1 MSVMTSHSTKP
12 SQVLIAG
19 GGPVGIGL
27 AIELALRGMRST
39 VIERHVQIPP
49 IPKGQNLTQRT
60 MEHFRAWGVEQAIRD
75 ASPIPV
81 SFGIG
86 GLTAYGM
93 LLSAWHYDWYQ
104 RVIVRP
110 YYACDNTR
118 LPQYATEAVLRAR
131 ASQLPE
137 ITLLTGW
144 TVRDL
149 AQHDTGVEVVIESA
163 GGKRQTLAAPWV
175 VGCDGARS
183 VVRERAG
190 ITQTR
195 DDHETR
201 MVLLVFRSKSLNDLI
216 ARYRGKSFFNV
227 LHPELKGYWQF
238 FGRVDTGEIW
248 FFHSPVPAGTT
259 RDNFNFH
266 QYLESVVGAP
276 FDCSFDH
283 IGFWDLRFEVAN
295 QYRAGRVL
303 VAGDAAHSH
312 PPYGGYGINTGF
324 EDARN
329 LGWKLAAVLEGWAGP
344 GLLDSYDL
352 ERRPV
357 FESTA
362 RDFIRNFI
370 EVDRQFLHD
379 HDPVRDQAD
388 FDAAWAERAAGS
400 PAEIQGFEPHYE
412 GSTIVLGPANGGCSA
427 AGTHQFTARPGHH
440 LAPQLGA
447 DGADLFDKL
456 GPGYSLLVLGEPDDL
471 HQSELIG
478 QWVSAAVAAATKSGL
493 PLSVIRDTSAAASK
507 AYGATLVL
515 VRPDA
520 FVAWAGESVDALP
533 ERVMS
538 RARGDLSNASG
549 LPATSSP

>member
-1 MSVMTSHSTKP
+1 MNSPPTKP

-27 AIELALRGMRST
+27 AIELALRGVRST
-39 VIERHVQIPP
+39 VVERHVNIPP

-86 GLTAYGM
+86 GLTAYGT
-93 LLSAWHYDWYQ
+93 LLSDWHYDWYQ

-131 ASQLPE
+131 AAQLPE

-149 AQHDTGVEVVIESA
+149 VQHEAGVRVDIESDD
-163 GGKRQTLAAPWV
+163 GMRQTLEAPWV

-201 MVLLVFRSKSLNDLI
+201 MVLLVFRSKSLNGLI

-238 FGRVDTGEIW
+238 FGRVDTGETW

-266 QYLESVVGAP
+266 QYLESVVGAS

-295 QYRAGRVL
+295 RYRAGRVL
-303 VAGDAAHSH
+303 LAGDAAHSH

-329 LGWKLAAVLEGWAGP
+329 LGWKLAAVLDGWAGP
-344 GLLDSYDL
+344 ELLDSYDL

-379 HDPVRDQAD
+379 HDPVRDRAD
-388 FDAAWAERAAGS
+388 FDAAWAARAAGS

-412 GSTIVLGPANGGCSA
+412 GSPIVFGPPGGRCSA

-440 LAPQLGA
+440 LAPQLAA
-447 DGADLFDKL
+447 DGGNLFEKL
-456 GPGYSLLVLGEPDDL
+456 GPGYSLMVLGESGDP
-471 HQSELIG
+471 QQAGLIG
-478 QWVSAAVAAATKSGL
+478 HWIRSAETAASQSGV
-493 PLSVIRDTSAAASK
+493 PLSVIRDASSSARD

-515 VRPDA
+515 VRPDE
-520 FVAWAGESVDALP
+520 FVAWAGEGADASP
-533 ERVMS
+533 EWVLS
-538 RARGDLSNASG
+538 RARGAASV
-549 LPATSSP
+549 A

>member
-1 MSVMTSHSTKP
+1 MMTSPPTKP

-27 AIELALRGMRST
+27 AIELALRGVPST
-39 VIERHVQIPP
+39 VIERHARIPP

-86 GLTAYGM
+86 GLTAYGS

-118 LPQYATEAVLRAR
+118 LPQYATEAVLRER
-131 ASQLPE
+131 ASQRPE

-149 AQHDTGVEVVIESA
+149 VQHETGVEVEIESA
-163 GGKRQTLAAPWV
+163 DGERQTLAAPWV

-183 VVRERAG
+183 LVRERAG

-238 FGRVDTGEIW
+238 FGRVDTGETW

-303 VAGDAAHSH
+303 LAGDAAHSH

-362 RDFIRNFI
+362 NDFIRNFI

-379 HDPVRDQAD
+379 HDPARDQAD
-388 FDAAWAERAAGS
+388 FEAAWAARAAGS

-412 GSTIVLGPANGGCSA
+412 GSPIVLGPPGGRCSA

-440 LAPQLGA
+440 LAPQLAA
-447 DGADLFDKL
+447 DGGNLFDKL
-456 GPGYSLLVLGEPDDL
+456 GPGYSLLVLGEADDPN
-471 HQSELIG
+471 QSGLIEE
-478 QWVSAAVAAATKSGL
+478 WVGAAEAAAAKCGL
-493 PLSVIRDTSAAASK
+493 PLSVIRDTSAAARR
-507 AYGATLVL
+507 AYDATLVL

-520 FVAWAGESVDALP
+520 FVAWAGEGGGTPAEQVISRVRGAL
-533 ERVMS
+533 
-538 RARGDLSNASG
+538 AIA
-549 LPATSSP
+549 

>member
-1 MSVMTSHSTKP
+1 MTIHQTKP

-27 AIELALRGMRST
+27 AIELASRGVRST
-39 VIERHVQIPP
+39 VIERHLQIPP

-60 MEHFRAWGVEQAIRD
+60 MEHFRAWGVEEAIRE

-86 GLTAYGM
+86 GLTAYGT
-93 LLSAWHYDWYQ
+93 LLSPWHYDWYQ

-131 ASQLPE
+131 AAQMPE

-144 TVRDL
+144 TVREL
-149 AQHDTGVEVVIESA
+149 TQHQTGVEVDIESA
-163 GGKRQTLAAPWV
+163 DGSRQTLSAPWL

-183 VVRERAG
+183 IVRDRAG

-201 MVLLVFRSKSLNDLI
+201 MVLLVFRSRTLNDLI

-238 FGRVDTGEIW
+238 FGRVDTGETW
-248 FFHSPVPAGTT
+248 FFHSPVPEGTT

-303 VAGDAAHSH
+303 LAGDAAHSH

-329 LGWKLAAVLEGWAGP
+329 LGWKLAAVLQAWAGER
-344 GLLDSYDL
+344 LLDSYDL

-362 RDFIRNFI
+362 ADFIRNFI
-370 EVDRQFLHD
+370 EVDREFLRD
-379 HDPVRDQAD
+379 HNPARDRSD
-388 FDAAWAERAAGS
+388 FEAAWAERAAGS

-412 GSTIVLGPANGGCSA
+412 GSPIVFGPEGGRCSA
-427 AGTHQFTARPGHH
+427 VGMHQFTARPGHH
-440 LAPQLGA
+440 LAPQAASDGGSLFDRLGA
-447 DGADLFDKL
+447 GFT
-456 GPGYSLLVLGEPDDL
+456 LLVLGDASDS
-471 HQSELIG
+471 HQAELRDR
-478 QWVSAAVAAATKSGL
+478 WVKRAQMLAEQAAL
-493 PLSVIRDTSAAASK
+493 PLSVVRDASAAARQ
-507 AYGATLVL
+507 AYGAAMVL

-520 FVAWAGESVDALP
+520 FVAWAGDGSEAPP
-533 ERVMS
+533 ERVL
-538 RARGDLSNASG
+538 ARSIGAE
-549 LPATSSP
+549 PAPR

>member
-1 MSVMTSHSTKP
+1 MKEHRTEAAPVI
-12 SQVLIAG
+12 IAG

-27 AIELALRGMRST
+27 AIELARRGIRS
-39 VIERHVQIPP
+39 VVVERHAQIPP

-60 MEHFRAWGVEQAIRD
+60 MEHFRAWGVEQAIRE

-86 GLTAYGM
+86 GLTAYGT
-93 LLSAWHYDWYQ
+93 LLSDWHYDWYQ

-118 LPQYATEAVLRAR
+118 LPQYSTEAVLRAR
-131 ASQLPE
+131 AAQFDA

-144 TVRDL
+144 TVRSVS
-149 AQHDTGVEVVIESA
+149 QTPGEVRVGIESA
-163 GGKRQTLAAPWV
+163 AGERRELTGLWL

-183 VVRERAG
+183 LVREKTG

-201 MVLLVFRSKSLNDLI
+201 MVLLVFRSKSLNELI

-227 LHPELKGYWQF
+227 LHPSLKGYWQF
-238 FGRVDTGEIW
+238 FGRVDTGETW

-259 RDNFNFH
+259 RDNFDFH
-266 QYLESVVGAP
+266 DYLQSVVGSP
-276 FDCSFDH
+276 FDCSFEH

-295 QYRAGRVL
+295 HYRAGRVL
-303 VAGDAAHSH
+303 LAGDAAHSH

-329 LGWKLAAVLEGWAGP
+329 LGWKLAAELDGWAGP
-344 GLLDSYDL
+344 GLLDSYDS

-370 EVDRQFLHD
+370 EVDRAFLRD
-379 HDPVRDQAD
+379 HDPSRDRAD
-388 FDAAWAERAAGS
+388 FEQAWAERAAGS

-412 GSTIVLGPANGGCSA
+412 GSPVVFGPAQGQCSA
-427 AGTHQFTARPGHH
+427 VGMHEFTARAGHH
-440 LAPQLGA
+440 LAPQSVSDGGNVFDALGS
-447 DGADLFDKL
+447 GFT
-456 GPGYSLLVLGEPDDL
+456 LLVLGEDSSAGTADAK
-471 HQSELIG
+471 E
-478 QWVSAAVAAATKSGL
+478 QWVRAAREAAEQQRL
-493 PLSVIRDTSAAASK
+493 PLTVVREPSGAVRD
-507 AYGATLVL
+507 AYGAPLVL
-515 VRPDA
+515 VRPDE
-520 FVAWAGESVDALP
+520 FVAWAGSAADESAD
-533 ERVMS
+533 RVIS
-538 RARGDLSNASG
+538 KARGA
-549 LPATSSP
+549 

>member
-1 MSVMTSHSTKP
+1 MANEKIAP
-12 SQVLIAG
+12 SEVIIAG

-27 AIELALRGMRST
+27 AIELARRGIRS
-39 VIERHVQIPP
+39 VVVERHAQIPP

-60 MEHFRAWGVEQAIRD
+60 MEHFRAWGVEQAIRE

-86 GLTAYGM
+86 GLTAYGS
-93 LLSAWHYDWYQ
+93 LLSDWHYDWYQ

-118 LPQYATEAVLRAR
+118 LPQYSTEAVLRER
-131 ASQLPE
+131 AAQFRE

-144 TVRDL
+144 TVRSASQSADSVRV
-149 AQHDTGVEVVIESA
+149 AIESHDGA
-163 GGKRQTLAAPWV
+163 RRELEGAWL

-183 VVRERAG
+183 QVREQAG

-201 MVLLVFRSKSLNDLI
+201 MVLLVFRSKSLNELI

-227 LHPELKGYWQF
+227 LHPSLKGYWQF
-238 FGRVDTGEIW
+238 FGRVDTGETW

-259 RDNFNFH
+259 RDNFDFH
-266 QYLESVVGAP
+266 QYLQSVVGAP

-295 QYRAGRVL
+295 QYRMGRMM

-329 LGWKLAAVLEGWAGP
+329 LGWKLAAVIQGWAGP
-344 GLLDSYDL
+344 ALLDSYDL

-370 EVDRQFLHD
+370 EVDRAFLRD
-379 HDPVRDQAD
+379 HDPARDLVD
-388 FDAAWAERAAGS
+388 FEAAWAQRAAGS

-412 GSTIVLGPANGGCSA
+412 GSPIVFGSAGGACSA
-427 AGTHQFTARPGHH
+427 VGMHQFTARAGHH
-440 LAPQLGA
+440 LAPQPRT
-447 DGADLFDKL
+447 DGGDLFDTL
-456 GPGYSLLVLGEPDDL
+456 GPGFTLLVLGDSGSSGDGA
-471 HQSELIG
+471 SRDR
-478 QWVSAAVAAATKSGL
+478 WVTDAVQAARDRGL
-493 PLSVIRDTSAAASK
+493 PLSVVREPAASVRE
-507 AYGATLVL
+507 AYGAPLVL
-515 VRPDA
+515 VRPDE
-520 FVAWAGESVDALP
+520 FVAWSGAESSELP
-533 ERVMS
+533 LRVID
-538 RARGDLSNASG
+538 RVRGS
-549 LPATSSP
+549 